1 VSGISDSF
9 QRPIN
14 YLRISVTDRCNL
26 RCLYCM
32 PREGI
37 SLVPHANLLTYEEID
52 VVVRAAAEMG
62 INKVRLS
69 GGEPLIRLGLVN
81 LIKMLSQIEG
91 IEDISLTTNGTLL
104 ASQAAEL
111 KEAGLRRVNISL
123 DSLKRQ
129 RFEDITGYDGLLE
142 VLEGIEQAHRV
153 GLEPVKVN
161 VVVMRGIND
170 DELVDFALL
179 SKEEGWHVRFIE
191 LMPLNHKSVKQ
202 LDFVS
207 FDEMQQSLA
216 SLGQLEVCLPP
227 IGEGPSKYYRLPGA
241 KGTVGFITPI
251 SEHFCFKCN
260 RLRLTAQGKLLPCLL
275 SDQEIDMREVLRK
288 EASSQEVKRL
298 LLEAIASKPQG
309 HRLAQG
315 FVPQKRFMAQ
325 VGG

>member
-1 VSGISDSF
+1 MSGISDSF

-129 RFEDITGYDGLLE
+129 RFEDITGYDKLPE
-142 VLEGIEQAHRV
+142 VLEGIEQAYRV

-170 DELVDFALL
+170 DELVDFSLL

-275 SDQEIDMREVLRK
+275 SDQEIDMRELLRK
-288 EASSQEVKRL
+288 GASSQEVKRL
-298 LLEAIASKPQG
+298 LLKAIASKPQG